1 LSFKI
6 TFLNTESVKTLASRD
21 EAIIWHPYT
30 QHKNMPA
37 LLPVHR
43 AEGSYLVDEDGKKYI
58 DAISSWWTNLHG
70 HSHPYIAQKIYEQA
84 LQLDHVIFA
93 GCTHEP
99 AVQLAERILPLLPG
113 DQSRVFYSDNGSTA
127 VEVGLKMALQYQKNK
142 GSHHKN
148 RILALKNAYH
158 GDTFGAMSV
167 SERGIF
173 TVAFKDFLFEVIFI
187 QPGSEHIL
195 TKEDMDS
202 IAGFIYEP
210 MIQGAGGMAIYE
222 AAWLNQLVCELKQ
235 HDVVCIADEVMTGF
249 GRTGHLFASEIIP
262 HKPDIIC
269 LSKGLTGGT
278 MPLAITACGKK
289 IFDAF
294 YDDNPLKTLFHGHSY
309 TANPIACAAALASLD
324 LLQKEECMANIEFI
338 SQRLQAFAQQY
349 LHNDR
354 VRNARHLGTILA
366 FELAADR
373 KEYLSQVKTGVMKL
387 SMKNGVY
394 LRPLGNTVYIMPPYC
409 ITPIQLEKVM
419 GVLEEIIEVMNNK

>member
-1 LSFKI
+1 M
-6 TFLNTESVKTLASRD
+6 
-21 EAIIWHPYT
+21 
-30 QHKNMPA
+30 QA
-37 LLPVHR
+37 LLPVYR
-43 AEGSYLVDEDGKKYI
+43 GEGSYLVDETGKKYI

-70 HSHPYIAQKIYEQA
+70 HCHPHIAKKIYDQA

-113 DQSRVFYSDNGSTA
+113 EQSRVFYSDNGSTA
-127 VEVGLKMALQYQKNK
+127 VEVGLKMAIQYQKNK
-142 GSHHKN
+142 GSNQRK

-187 QPGSEHIL
+187 QPGSEISL
-195 TKEDMDS
+195 TKTDMDS
-202 IAGFIYEP
+202 IACFIYEP
-210 MIQGAGGMAIYE
+210 MVQGAGGMAMYDATWI
-222 AAWLNQLVCELKQ
+222 NDLVCELKQ

-249 GRTGHLFASEIIP
+249 GRTGHLFASEYIY

-269 LSKGLTGGT
+269 LSKGLTGGS

-289 IFDAF
+289 IFEAF

-324 LLQKEECMANIEFI
+324 LLQKDECITNIEFI
-338 SQRLQAFAQQY
+338 SQRLKEFVNRH
-349 LHNDR
+349 LNNPFLM
-354 VRNARHLGTILA
+354 NARSLGTILA
-366 FELAADR
+366 FELASEK
-373 KEYLSQVKTGVMKL
+373 KEYLSQLRTEVMKFA
-387 SMKNGVY
+387 MENGVY
-394 LRPLGNTVYIMPPYC
+394 LRPLGNTVYIMPPYS
-409 ITPIQLEKVM
+409 ITPVQLEKVM
-419 GVLEEIIEVMNNK
+419 EVLEKVTERINN